1 MMSLPGKSL
10 LLLGTALLYGAFG
23 AACASGVDGK
33 ETDPSPAE
41 TEDSGEPEEE
51 PEEEAGEPQEP
62 EDAGTPD
69 APDAGMDSGTK
80 DAGSDAGAK
89 DAALDAALDTSLPDT
104 GASPA
109 DTGTTDAA
117 RDAGR
122 PVPAPLPAGKPEG
135 EWTYV
140 EPQGALCRDGSSKAG
155 YFYRTGGDS
164 NVMIFL
170 NGSGAC
176 TDAFFCSVTPK
187 SVDES
192 FAAESIVEASASIL
206 DGKPVMARQL
216 PPNEGILKRD
226 ARNPVANWNMVFVPY
241 CTGDVHA
248 GSKPNATVPGVE
260 GQQQFVGYTNLG
272 LILKSIGPSFSEA
285 QKVLLAGTGAGGFG
299 ALLNMERTQDFFAA
313 QGAKVS
319 VITDSGIPFQDQF
332 LAACLQKKW
341 RDIWN
346 LDAIMPPNCT
356 GCRNANG
363 GGLALGLG
371 TYLFKERFKDRMMG
385 GMVSSA
391 QDDIIRLFF
400 SAGVNNCMT
409 DPGVQALAM
418 LFGSAGDFTP
428 ATFRSG
434 LSDTVNNVAGAS
446 RVGYYVIPGG
456 AHMHLWRPRF
466 YSDNGLGS
474 GATMASWVADI
485 IAGMPTHRGTL

>member
-1 MMSLPGKSL
+1 MMALRRKTW

-33 ETDPSPAE
+33 EETFSPAE

-51 PEEEAGEPQEP
+51 PEEDAGEPEEP
-62 EDAGTPD
+62 EDAGLPEMTD
-69 APDAGMDSGTK
+69 AAMDGGSQR
-80 DAGSDAGAK
+80 DAGSDAGTK
-89 DAALDAALDTSLPDT
+89 DAAVDAGADTSVTDSGPSQPDT
-104 GASPA
+104 G
-109 DTGTTDAA
+109 TVDAGQ
-117 RDAGR
+117 DAGR
-122 PVPAPLPAGKPEG
+122 APPAPLPMGKPEG

-140 EPQGALCRDGSSKAG
+140 EPEGALCRDGTKAG

-176 TDAFFCSVTPK
+176 TDSFFCGITPRN
-187 SVDES
+187 VNES
-192 FAAESIVEASASIL
+192 FTAETFIAAGNNLLSGPDAT
-206 DGKPVMARQL
+206 RQL

-226 ARNPVANWNMVFVPY
+226 SRNPVANWNMIFVPY

-248 GSKPNATVPGVE
+248 GSKPNATVPGIS

-272 LILKSIGPSFSEA
+272 LILKSVGPSFSEA

-299 ALLNMERTQDFFAA
+299 ALLNMERTQDFFAP

-332 LAACLQKKW
+332 LAACLQKRW
-341 RDIWN
+341 RDMWN
-346 LDAIMPPNCT
+346 LDAIMPPTCT
-356 GCRNANG
+356 GCRNADG

-371 TYLFKERFKDRMMG
+371 TYLFKERFKDRVMG
-385 GMVSSA
+385 GVVSSA

-400 SAGVNNCMT
+400 SAGISNCTT
-409 DPGVQALAM
+409 DPGVQALVM
-418 LFGSAGDFTP
+418 LFGPGDFTP

-434 LSDTVNNVAGAS
+434 LSDAVNNVAGAS
-446 RVGYYVIPGG
+446 RVGYYVIPG
-456 AHMHLWRPRF
+456 ASHMHLWRPRF

-474 GATMASWVADI
+474 GATMASWVADV

>member
-1 MMSLPGKSL
+1 MLLRRKSW

-23 AACASGVDGK
+23 AACASGVGDK
-33 ETDPSPAE
+33 ETANSPVE
-41 TEDSGEPEEE
+41 KEDAGEPDGQEPEEDAGD
-51 PEEEAGEPQEP
+51 PEEP
-62 EDAGTPD
+62 EDAGEPEPRD
-69 APDAGMDSGTK
+69 AAMDAGPK
-80 DAGSDAGAK
+80 DAGSDAGPK
-89 DAALDAALDTSLPDT
+89 DAAMDAAPDSSLADT
-104 GASPA
+104 GAAQPDA
-109 DTGTTDAA
+109 GTVDAG
-117 RDAGR
+117 RDAG
-122 PVPAPLPAGKPEG
+122 PPPPAPLPTGKREG

-140 EPQGALCRDGSSKAG
+140 EPEGALCRDGSKAG
-155 YFYRTGGDS
+155 YFYRTGGDPS
-164 NVMIFL
+164 VMIFL

-176 TDAFFCSVTPK
+176 SDSFFCGITPK
-187 SVDES
+187 KVDES
-192 FAAESIVEASASIL
+192 FTAESFIAASGNVL
-206 DGKPVMARQL
+206 GGPDPTRQT

-226 ARNPVANWNMVFVPY
+226 SRNPVANWNMIFVPY

-248 GSKPNATVPGVE
+248 GSKPNATVPGIS

-346 LDAIMPPNCT
+346 LDAVMPMNCT
-356 GCRNANG
+356 GCKNANG

-400 SAGVNNCMT
+400 SAGVNNCST
-409 DPGVQALAM
+409 DPGLEAAAM
-418 LFGSAGDFTP
+418 LFGATGSFTP
-428 ATFRSG
+428 NVFRSG
-434 LSDTVNNVAGAS
+434 LSDAVNNVAGAS
-446 RVGYYVIPGG
+446 RVGYYVIPGA

-485 IAGMPTHRGTL
+485 IAAMPTKRGTL